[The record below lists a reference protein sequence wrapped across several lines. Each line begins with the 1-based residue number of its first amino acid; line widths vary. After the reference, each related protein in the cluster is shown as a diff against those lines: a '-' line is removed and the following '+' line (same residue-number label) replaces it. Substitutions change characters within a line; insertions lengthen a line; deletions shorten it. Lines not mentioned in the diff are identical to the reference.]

1 MVLYSNIQFYG
12 WNLDLIITNSYFLN
26 QLLMF
31 DINWMITEWLLILKS
46 SDFLLFHC
54 FTNWKLFFFL
64 GLSGLSWLFGYLAIS
79 DARLPFQY
87 IFTVLNSLQGF
98 FIFILFVVR
107 KKKVREQWYI
117 MCCKGMDREKV
128 SRSLSAS
135 NSIPSSYSN
144 GSNRSNS
151 KNKGQDRDR
160 SDSTKTVTST
170 FSNGS
175 LSNGFTNYG
184 YDKSFD
190 VPYNRRTYRNF

>member
-1 MVLYSNIQFYG
+1 MSLPAFYYGFAIPISCIIVTNIVIF
-12 WNLDLIITNSYFLN
+12 IITIISIFRRGKGLRSN
-26 QLLMF
+26 QKKKKVAMTNLQAAITSFILL
-31 DINWMITEWLLILKS
+31 
-46 SDFLLFHC
+46 
-54 FTNWKLFFFL
+54 
-64 GLSGLSWLFGYLAIS
+64 GLSWLFGYLAIS

>member
-1 MVLYSNIQFYG
+1 MN
-12 WNLDLIITNSYFLN
+12 
-26 QLLMF
+26 
-31 DINWMITEWLLILKS
+31 
-46 SDFLLFHC
+46 HC
-54 FTNWKLFFFL
+54 RYI
-64 GLSGLSWLFGYLAIS
+64 SGLSWVFGYLAIS

-87 IFTVLNSLQGF
+87 IFTILNSLQGF

-117 MCCKGMDREKV
+117 ICCKGMDREKV

-144 GSNRSNS
+144 GSNGRKYSG
-151 KNKGQDRDR
+151 KERDR
-160 SDSTKTVTST
+160 SDSTKTTTST

-175 LSNGFTNYG
+175 ISNGFTNFG

-190 VPYNRRTYRNF
+190 QIYNRRDYKNF

>member
-1 MVLYSNIQFYG
+1 MSDN
-12 WNLDLIITNSYFLN
+12 D
-26 QLLMF
+26 
-31 DINWMITEWLLILKS
+31 S
-46 SDFLLFHC
+46 SDQTAESHAYLGPRSLLDPFLL
-54 FTNWKLFFFL
+54 TRLFFFAL
-64 GLSGLSWLFGYLAIS
+64 ISGLSWVFGYLAIL

-87 IFTVLNSLQGF
+87 IFTILNSLQGF

-117 MCCKGMDREKV
+117 ICCKGMDREKV

-144 GSNRSNS
+144 GSSSRSS
-151 KNKGQDRDR
+151 KNAGKDRDR
-160 SDSTKTVTST
+160 SDSTKTTTSV

-190 VPYNRRTYRNF
+190 NLCNRRTF